1 MLNSFFLF
9 HNYLECISYSLL
21 TSGTRKTTYDT
32 PQGRESCD
40 NDLSADWFRFKGDAG
55 TKMPTKCVPY
65 KKCGTDSTGWLDGYH
80 PTVADGKVSRT
91 VCFRGLTDCCKHPVY
106 IKVRNCGSFYVYQ
119 LVPLTD
125 NYARINHRQIQKKET
140 K

>member
-1 MLNSFFLF
+1 MLYSFFLF

-32 PQGRESCD
+32 SQGRESCD

-119 LVPLTD
+119 LTPRTSCNQRYCGTD
-125 NYARINHRQIQKKET
+125 
-140 K
+140 